1 MPEVGNHAHAA
12 HFQLG
17 ALGVLVLV
25 NHVLADAQ
33 VHELVHL
40 LIVPGLAES
49 GQILAGV
56 AIEQELGLDEFVSIL
71 RAHGAFRHGIGG
83 QGT

>member
-1 MPEVGNHAHAA
+1 MKR
-12 HFQLG
+12 G
-17 ALGVLVLV
+17 ALFAFLGGITTTLIILGLSRARGVTPSVM
-25 NHVLADAQ
+25 
-33 VHELVHL
+33 
-40 LIVPGLAES
+40 
-49 GQILAGV
+49 ILAGV